1 MNSLHVQGV
10 STLGEN
16 VTVEALSDDG
26 VVEAISVKDSPGFAV
41 GVQWHLEWQEED
53 WALDKCI
60 SEEFLATCKDRNLS
74 RKDTSKC

>member
-1 MNSLHVQGV
+1 M
-10 STLGEN
+10 GEN
-16 VTVEALSDDG
+16 ITVEALCDDG

-41 GVQWHLEWQEED
+41 GVQCHLEWQEED